1 MADSEFDRHLEA
13 TLVGGFEPRR
23 VIIADYD
30 PGWPL
35 RFESERDRLVTT
47 LGSVITRIEHIGST
61 AVPGLAAKPVVDIIV
76 TVADITNDDAF
87 QPAIEG
93 LGYELRVLEPEHRAF
108 RTVERDVNLH
118 VWGDS
123 DPEVE
128 RHLVFRDHLRRAPD
142 DRALYERTKR
152 ELATRHWRDI
162 NYYADAKSTVV
173 AEIMERAERGE
184 RGSRGGESNP

>member
-1 MADSEFDRHLEA
+1 MTDSEFDRHLEA
-13 TLVGGFEPRR
+13 TLVGGLEART
-23 VIIADYD
+23 VVIADYD
-30 PGWPL
+30 PAWPT
-35 RFESERDRLVTT
+35 RFERERDRLVAA
-47 LGSVITRIEHIGST
+47 LQSVIKRIEHIGST
-61 AVPGLAAKPVVDIIV
+61 AVPGLAAKPVVDILI

-93 LGYELRVLEPEHRAF
+93 LGYELRVLEPKHRAF
-108 RTVERDVNLH
+108 RTLERDVNLH

-152 ELATRHWRDI
+152 ELATREWRDI
-162 NYYADAKSTVV
+162 NYYADAKNAVI
-173 AEIMERAERGE
+173 AEIMERA
-184 RGSRGGESNP
+184 SRGGESNR